1 MTPVLMETGVGAV
14 PSPEAGRLSHASDLS
29 LDAVLF
35 TQFVRGLKGKL
46 GTRPGHPLI
55 TYSHFYS
62 LIYGKNRQM
71 RQIRSLCDP
80 KM

>member
-14 PSPEAGRLSHASDLS
+14 PSPAAGRRAHASDLS

-55 TYSHFYS
+55 TYSF
-62 LIYGKNRQM
+62 LLFNLRKEQT
-71 RQIRSLCDP
+71 DEAD
-80 KM
+80 